1 MYKNFTLTESE
12 KAQILKQHKN
22 HGYKKPLNEDFEDGM
37 DGEIENTND
46 GGLKIDKNVFAP
58 INHYIVEVIKNESE
72 DPIMVDIRFKRGE
85 VIYEVGSYLEDGDDP
100 EKYISVVRQA
110 VENGLLDSM
119 PDGILIDA
127 ETKKIVG

>member
-1 MYKNFTLTESE
+1 
-12 KAQILKQHKN
+12 
-22 HGYKKPLNEDFEDGM
+22 
-37 DGEIENTND
+37 
-46 GGLKIDKNVFAP
+46 
-58 INHYIVEVIKNESE
+58 
-72 DPIMVDIRFKRGE
+72 MVDIRFKRGE